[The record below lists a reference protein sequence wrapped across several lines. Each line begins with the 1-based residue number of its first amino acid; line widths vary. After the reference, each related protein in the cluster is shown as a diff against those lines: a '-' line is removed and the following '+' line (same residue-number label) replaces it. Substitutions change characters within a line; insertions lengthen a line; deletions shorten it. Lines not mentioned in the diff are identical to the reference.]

1 MKKLYLSTL
10 FAGSLLLFGCAPAI
24 VEQKGVA
31 LQAIP
36 QTTPLKVKTAKPLA
50 LRTETANKNCDV
62 TTFFQV
68 MSAKNPEIQNIIE
81 IHYSET
87 ELPGK
92 TECAY
97 WGIGVTYEGVESGS
111 APQPATSITNESEA
125 IAVDTSKAPKE
136 TVQAAGKPALPQPKE
151 VAIPASE
158 APAKVPAEPEK
169 PTAPEASAAAAEPA
183 ADTAKALTQPND
195 TAETKPDSSA
205 IILPG
210 ILRQ

>member
-10 FAGSLLLFGCAPAI
+10 FVGSLLLFGCAPAI

-31 LQAIP
+31 LQSIP

-68 MSAKNPEIQNIIE
+68 MSAKNPEIHNIID

-97 WGIGVTYEGVESGS
+97 WGIGVTYEGVESAN
-111 APQPATSITNESEA
+111 APQPATPAASNDSKA
-125 IAVDTSKAPKE
+125 IAADTAAPKE
-136 TVQAAGKPALPQPKE
+136 AVQAAEKPVLPQPKE
-151 VAIPASE
+151 DAIPAQE
-158 APAKVPAEPEK
+158 APVNAPVEAEQPKALEE
-169 PTAPEASAAAAEPA
+169 TTAAAEPA
-183 ADTAKALTQPND
+183 SDSAKVQAPPSD
-195 TAETKPDSSA
+195 AAAAKPDSSA

-210 ILRQ
+210 ILGR